1 MMIPDNLDL
10 YERHERE
17 QAKKLNEL
25 PVCSNCGE
33 PIQDETAYYI
43 NGEWICNDCM
53 ENCFAVRVEE
63 FIGE

>member
-17 QAKKLNEL
+17 QERELNKL
-25 PVCSNCGE
+25 PVCSNCEE

-43 NGEWICNDCM
+43 DGEFICLACM
-53 ENCFAVRVEE
+53 AQNYEVRVEDYVE
-63 FIGE
+63 